1 MLAEKARLDLNYKVT
16 LVFSKI
22 AMRQK
27 VISIEH
33 YNPQDKMVKNHNK
46 MLSLLIFEFYVDDSQ
61 VLLLKKEQLFNRY
74 VDFFKRNII
83 EDSSL

>member
-33 YNPQDKMVKNHNK
+33 YNPQDKMVKK